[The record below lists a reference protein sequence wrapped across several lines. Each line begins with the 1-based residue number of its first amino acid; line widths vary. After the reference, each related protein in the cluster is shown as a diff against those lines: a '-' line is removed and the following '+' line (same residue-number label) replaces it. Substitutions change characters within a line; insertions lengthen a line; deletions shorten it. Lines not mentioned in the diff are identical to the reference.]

1 MKFLKFMSLF
11 FVNNPRTGQFKSQYR
26 HLLASLSLNGAGRN
40 SILTS
45 NGGQMSYFLK
55 IFFNLY
61 PISEEIFSIGKF

>member
-11 FVNNPRTGQFKSQYR
+11 FVNNLPTGQFKSQYR
-26 HLLASLSLNGAGRN
+26 HLLASLLLTL
-40 SILTS
+40 ILTS

-61 PISEEIFSIGKF
+61 PISEEIFYIGKF